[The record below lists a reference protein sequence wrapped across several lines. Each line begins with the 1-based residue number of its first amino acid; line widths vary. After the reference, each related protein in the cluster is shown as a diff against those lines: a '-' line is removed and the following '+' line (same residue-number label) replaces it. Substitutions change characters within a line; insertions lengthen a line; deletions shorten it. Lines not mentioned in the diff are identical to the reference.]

1 MKRVNRK
8 TMVAGL
14 AVLAVAAGGVGVAS
28 AVGVGGGDSEGS
40 ASGLGADRATAAAL
54 KITGGGKANQVE
66 RDNENGAVWEVEVT
80 KPDGATVD
88 VRLDG
93 SYNEVAVEGDH
104 ADNGQDDAEQADDH
118 GANEKAEHG
127 VETNDDAPAQGQR

>member
-1 MKRVNRK
+1 MRRMQRK

-14 AVLAVAAGGVGVAS
+14 AALAVAAGGVGVAS
-28 AVGVGGGDSEGS
+28 AVGVGSGDSEGA
-40 ASGLGADRATAAAL
+40 ASGPAADRATAAAL
-54 KITGGGKANQVE
+54 EITGGGNANQVE

-93 SYNEVAVEGDH
+93 SYNEVAVESDH
-104 ADNGQDDAEQADDH
+104 ADNGKDDAE
-118 GANEKAEHG
+118 
-127 VETNDDAPAQGQR
+127 R